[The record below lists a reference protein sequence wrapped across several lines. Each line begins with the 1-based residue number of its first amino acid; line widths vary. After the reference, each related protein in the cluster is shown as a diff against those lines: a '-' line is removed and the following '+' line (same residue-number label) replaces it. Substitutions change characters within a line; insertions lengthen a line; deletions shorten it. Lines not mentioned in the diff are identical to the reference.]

1 MTPFSSVYTR
11 FLKKIE
17 DVDLPSFSTEE
28 QEAILY
34 GYLESAISYI
44 EMDQIEFENSLD
56 NVEDEAMFEADLSV
70 GEMEV
75 LSMYMV
81 VAWYDPKINSVE
93 LTLYLVASSGEK
105 WQSKKEYLDG
115 LISAREYWRLEARN
129 YMKRKAYK
137 KNSYLDG

>member
-1 MTPFSSVYTR
+1 MTPFSAVYDR
-11 FLKKIE
+11 FLKKVE
-17 DVDLPSFSTEE
+17 DVDLPNFSDLE
-28 QEAILY
+28 QQAILY
-34 GYLESAISYI
+34 GYLESAIAYV

-56 NVEDEAMFEADLSV
+56 NIEDELMFEADLSV

-93 LTLYLVASSGEK
+93 LTLFLVASSGEK
-105 WQSKKEYLDG
+105 WQSKKEYLDS
-115 LISAREYWRLEARN
+115 LIQAREYWRLEARN

>member
-1 MTPFSSVYTR
+1 MTPFGAVYDR
-11 FLKKIE
+11 FLKKVE
-17 DVDLPSFSTEE
+17 DVDLANFSDLE

-34 GYLESAISYI
+34 GYLESAIAYV
-44 EMDQIEFENSLD
+44 EMDQIEFENSLE
-56 NVEDEAMFEADLSV
+56 NEEDEAMFTSDLSV

-93 LTLYLVASSGEK
+93 LTLFLVASSGEK
-105 WQSKKEYLDG
+105 WQSKKEYLDS
-115 LISAREYWRLEARN
+115 LIQAREYWRLEARN